1 MNQILIQINENL
13 ALILS
18 MIGLVLGI
26 VEKSKKIPFKP
37 ITKVLQ
43 YISNVCKDEE
53 MHKKMD
59 IMSKSILNLQKRHD
73 EDEMDRLRFEI
84 LVFERNLRNLKK
96 SETISQ
102 EEFITIFDMIEKYHS
117 LIHKYKK
124 MNSKF
129 EKAQEYIEKKYNIM
143 YLDKD

>member
-1 MNQILIQINENL
+1 MNEILIQINENL

-37 ITKVLQ
+37 ITKALQ

-53 MHKKMD
+53 MHQKMD
-59 IMSKSILNLQKRHD
+59 MMSKSILDLQKRHD

-102 EEFITIFDMIEKYHS
+102 EEFITIFDMIEKYHC
-117 LIHKYKK
+117 LIYKYKK
-124 MNSKF
+124 LNSKF

-143 YLDKD
+143 YLEKD